1 MKHSTTYK
9 VFLSTLNSVL
19 SRGQKKVKCCIS
31 FLRHLLHCT
40 KKQNI
45 PHDAAWKKLQFR
57 KDSLFYSCTFCF
69 QNEQNS
75 EALVFDASKKSYFLM
90 HDEFVFFLFHLFI
103 AWCVLLKRKQ
113 NTPQDAAWKDEI
125 RKKWIHLVPK
135 NIPFSYCQNL
145 LTQNFV
151 YFEKSAI
158 IK

>member
-1 MKHSTTYK
+1 MKVCLLGYFTG
-9 VFLSTLNSVL
+9 

-45 PHDAAWKKLQFR
+45 PHDAAWKKLEFR

-135 NIPFSYCQNL
+135 KYPIFILSKFAHSKFCLFWKKCNYKINSL
-145 LTQNFV
+145 M
-151 YFEKSAI
+151 
-158 IK
+158 